1 MWNFNGPIV
10 QNQAISAKYLKNA
23 SVKALNQP
31 WTLWR
36 KKISRVL
43 YHPLSK
49 YLPRRAKWAKKRIV
63 QKCECNI
70 FLSKVLRS
78 QVGTKELFSTI
89 LFSTE
94 ISLKEHGWICIKIAH
109 FWFMAWYNILRIS
122 PLFFRQRGVGNISIL
137 EF

>member
-36 KKISRVL
+36 VKKSVEYYTVL
-43 YHPLSK
+43 L
-49 YLPRRAKWAKKRIV
+49 A
-63 QKCECNI
+63 NT
-70 FLSKVLRS
+70 FLEGQNGQR
-78 QVGTKELFSTI
+78 KELCKSANVTFSFQKFCEVKSAQKNFFFTI

-94 ISLKEHGWICIKIAH
+94 ISLKEPDWICIKIAH
-109 FWFMAWYNILRIS
+109 FWFEAWYNILRIS
-122 PLFFRQRGVGNISIL
+122 PLFLGRGGSVI
-137 EF
+137 FWF

>member
-1 MWNFNGPIV
+1 MVSLCKIKQSQQNILKMHQSKRLINHEIV
-10 QNQAISAKYLKNA
+10 EKKNPQ
-23 SVKALNQP
+23 SILVQY
-31 WTLWR
+31 
-36 KKISRVL
+36 S
-43 YHPLSK
+43 PLSK
-49 YLPRRAKWAKKRIV
+49 YLSKRAKWAKKRIV

-94 ISLKEHGWICIKIAH
+94 ISLKVNMDEYA
-109 FWFMAWYNILRIS
+109 LRLLIFDS
-122 PLFFRQRGVGNISIL
+122 WLDIIFYGFPLFFFRLRGVGNILIL